1 MATHSSI
8 LAWRIQRT
16 EKPHVLW
23 SIASQRVRHDW
34 SDLACTEWIIKW
46 IMKQLD
52 LQEFFSSAHTFGIPT
67 LCHPVDTPTMFWDSR
82 RSSGKEIMVPDS
94 RCNSALFRSCRYL
107 VSSTFYGTIMM
118 WFLQMAW
125 SSTTIFQAP
134 KSTAFHLFHFKAL
147 LAHVFHG
154 ATWGVHIHHCCHI
167 GTMPSVVLTAFF
179 VQTWRKLKKKKKSF
193 IDYTKAF
200 DSVDHKKTV
209 ENS

>member
-1 MATHSSI
+1 
-8 LAWRIQRT
+8 
-16 EKPHVLW
+16 
-23 SIASQRVRHDW
+23 
-34 SDLACTEWIIKW
+34 
-46 IMKQLD
+46 
-52 LQEFFSSAHTFGIPT
+52 
-67 LCHPVDTPTMFWDSR
+67 
-82 RSSGKEIMVPDS
+82 MVPDS

-107 VSSTFYGTIMM
+107 VSSTFYGMIMM

-179 VQTWRKLKKKKKSF
+179 VQPLRKFKKKKKKKTCF

-200 DSVDHKKTV
+200 DSVDHKKTGKFLK
-209 ENS
+209 SWDYQTISPAS